1 MQAVCFVMGWVF
13 ASGIG
18 SLRCV
23 LFCRRVGFPQ
33 GQLYAVVFLVRGVLR
48 KRKPWSFLRGGFL
61 SAVFVHGVYTAVF
74 LVRGGFRKCKPFVL
88 SWGGFL
94 QAVLVPC
101 GAVCFVMGCV
111 FPRGSCTQ
119 LCLLCWA
126 VCVSA
131 SRLFCRG
138 VFFCKKY
145 YVLFFG
151 KKKLLCALHG
161 FFLRKLVGLGCCLLS
176 IFIFKTQSV
185 ASNARIACKTIKS
198 THSHGI

>member
-1 MQAVCFVMGWVF
+1 MFCHGVGVPQGQLYAVVFVVRVF
-13 ASGIG
+13 ASGICSWQGG
-18 SLRCV
+18 S
-23 LFCRRVGFPQ
+23 FCRRVGFPQ
-33 GQLYAVVFLVRGVLR
+33 GQLYAVVFLVRGGLR
-48 KRKPWSFLRGGFL
+48 KCKPWSFLR
-61 SAVFVHGVYTAVF
+61 
-74 LVRGGFRKCKPFVL
+74 C
-88 SWGGFL
+88 GFL
-94 QAVLVPC
+94 QAVLVPG

-126 VCVSA
+126 VFVSA